1 MPNAE
6 KNVSLHLAMNSKV
19 NIKNKRASF
28 DYELL
33 ERYTAGLVLHGTE
46 IKSIREGKASLVDT
60 FCFFADGELWVR
72 NMHISEYRLG
82 TFFNHDVTRERKL
95 LLTKRELRKLQR
107 AVKESG
113 LTIVPTALFINDKGF
128 AKMDIALA
136 RGKKMYDKRDAL
148 RAQDDRREMDRA
160 RKR

>member
-1 MPNAE
+1 MAQP
-6 KNVSLHLAMNSKV
+6 KV
-19 NIKNKRASF
+19 NIKNRRAAF

-33 ERYTAGLVLHGTE
+33 DSYTVGIVLCGTE
-46 IKSIREGKASLVDT
+46 IKSIREGRAGLTDT
-60 FCFFADGELWVR
+60 FCTFADGELWVR

-82 TFFNHDVTRERKL
+82 TCYNHDATRERKL

-113 LTIVPTALFINDKGF
+113 LTIVPTSLFINEKGL
-128 AKMDIALA
+128 AKLNIALA
-136 RGKKMYDKRDAL
+136 RGKKTYDKRDSL
-148 RAQDDRREMDRA
+148 REKDDRREMERA

>member
-1 MPNAE
+1 MAQP
-6 KNVSLHLAMNSKV
+6 KV
-19 NIKNKRASF
+19 NIKNRRAAF

-33 ERYTAGLVLHGTE
+33 DSYTAGIVLCGTE
-46 IKSIREGKASLVDT
+46 IKSIREGRAGLTDT
-60 FCFFADGELWVR
+60 FCTFADGELWVR

-82 TFFNHDVTRERKL
+82 TCYNHDATRERKL

-113 LTIVPTALFINDKGF
+113 LTIVPTSLFINEKGL
-128 AKMDIALA
+128 AKLNIALA
-136 RGKKMYDKRDAL
+136 RGKKTYDKRDSL
-148 RAQDDRREMDRA
+148 REKDDCREMERA

>member
-1 MPNAE
+1 MAQP
-6 KNVSLHLAMNSKV
+6 KV
-19 NIKNKRASF
+19 NIKNRRAAF

-33 ERYTAGLVLHGTE
+33 DSYTAGIVLCGTE
-46 IKSIREGKASLVDT
+46 IKSIREGRAGLTDT
-60 FCFFADGELWVR
+60 FCTFADGELWVR

-82 TFFNHDVTRERKL
+82 TCYNHDATRERKL

-113 LTIVPTALFINDKGF
+113 LTIVPTSLFINEKGL
-128 AKMDIALA
+128 AKLNIALA
-136 RGKKMYDKRDAL
+136 RGKKTYDKRDSL
-148 RAQDDRREMDRA
+148 REKDDRREMERA